1 MHNELLHAYLTAPY
15 PCSYLPEQQARSEV
29 AIPIQPVSDAVYQ
42 QLYVGLMREGFR
54 RSGPYVYRP
63 RCDACQACTSLR
75 VRTHDFKPDRSQR
88 RSAARH
94 ADLVVR
100 VRPVG
105 FDAEHFALYQ
115 RYQSHRH
122 VGGGMDQDSA
132 KQYAESM
139 LPSRVHT
146 RIIEFRE
153 PDLGPN
159 EELGQLRIVSLVDVL
174 DDGLSAVYTFFD
186 PDVVGASYGTYAVL
200 WQIERAR
207 RLGLPYVYL
216 GYWIEGCRKMNYK
229 TRFVPHEVLIAGR
242 WQASKPPLPAKRAAA
257 ASKAQADPVAPA
269 DAAYKNSAANDPSA
283 PEAATRP
290 ATHQAHHPK
299 RPSTGA

>member
-1 MHNELLHAYLTAPY
+1 MHHELLHAYLTAPY
-15 PCSYLPEQQARSEV
+15 PCSYLPEQHARSEV
-29 AIPIQPVSDAVYQ
+29 VVPIQPVSDAVYQ

-63 RCDACQACTSLR
+63 RCDACRACTSLR
-75 VRTHDFKPDRSQR
+75 VRTRDFKPDRSQR

-94 ADLVVR
+94 GDLVVR
-100 VRPVG
+100 VRPAR

-115 RYQSHRH
+115 RYQAHRH

-146 RIIEFRE
+146 RIIEFRD
-153 PDLGPN
+153 PDPSMHGAEGLGT
-159 EELGQLRIVSLVDVL
+159 LRIVSLVDVL

-186 PDVVGASYGTYAVL
+186 PDEAGASYGTYAVL

-207 RLGLPYVYL
+207 HLGLPYVYL
-216 GYWIEGCRKMNYK
+216 GYWIENCRKMSYK
-229 TRFVPHEVLIAGR
+229 TRFNPHDILIDGQ
-242 WQASKPPLPAKRAAA
+242 WQRC
-257 ASKAQADPVAPA
+257 
-269 DAAYKNSAANDPSA
+269 
-283 PEAATRP
+283 
-290 ATHQAHHPK
+290 
-299 RPSTGA
+299 